1 MDVYGIFNESGI
13 CKEMYPFS
21 SRRCEVFVH
30 IHYVHFT
37 LWSLLSF
44 SSSRAVFMEAANYS
58 PGAVSLDADDLTQGR
73 EHVRPVTYHWA
84 TLPVLLS
91 AAFNILVSV

>member
-1 MDVYGIFNESGI
+1 MDVYGIFNGSGI
-13 CKEMYPFS
+13 CKETYPFS
-21 SRRCEVFVH
+21 SSEVFVH

-44 SSSRAVFMEAANYS
+44 SSSRAVFIEATNYS

-73 EHVRPVTYHWA
+73 EHVRSVTYHWA

-91 AAFNILVSV
+91 ATFNILVSV